1 MKEIQWWNSLTHTH
15 THRQTV
21 VYSLASYHIC
31 MTIRIDSLYIPF
43 LSVMVLFCCLSI
55 LLDVKSW
62 PASVH
67 VPTHKETTQCLPPLR
82 CARTTTL
89 PGGISVPHSC
99 LPHSWPSFYLL
110 LFFFFSFFR
119 EIFHRDISAAVIPL
133 PSLLRNLAAVC
144 RNLLWWTLA
153 LQLLHKQG
161 HFVVRFAEGS
171 SRSNYRRQADSNRA
185 GTWPG

>member
-67 VPTHKETTQCLPPLR
+67 VPTHKETTQCLPPFG
-82 CARTTTL
+82 A
-89 PGGISVPHSC
+89 PV
-99 LPHSWPSFYLL
+99 LL
-110 LFFFFSFFR
+110 LSPVVFQFLILAFLILGLVFIFCFFSFFLFFAKFSI
-119 EIFHRDISAAVIPL
+119 EILAPRSS
-133 PSLLRNLAAVC
+133 PSPPC
-144 RNLLWWTLA
+144 YET
-153 LQLLHKQG
+153 
-161 HFVVRFAEGS
+161 
-171 SRSNYRRQADSNRA
+171 
-185 GTWPG
+185 